1 VNDDSQQIGEI
12 FYEDEGHD
20 DRILKEPLEHLH
32 HSLRESFVSLPP
44 FGTRL
49 NQQQLDAIFG
59 GDLRVLSDVAKLAY
73 PYHINGFE
81 TEL

>member
-1 VNDDSQQIGEI
+1 VSDNSQNISKI
-12 FYEDEGHD
+12 LDEAEGRD